1 MASSSSS
8 ARRWLYI
15 GVVSL
20 YWISMYLYM
29 PTLPVYAKSKVADLA
44 QVGTILSM
52 YGLWQAVAR
61 FPLGIAADWAGRRKP
76 FILGGF
82 ALSGLGALLMAT
94 ADSAGGLL
102 IGRALTGFAA
112 SVWVLLVVA
121 YNSEFPPEEAVRA
134 SALLSGVNSVA
145 RMLATGVTG
154 ALNRWGGYPLAF
166 FAAAGTAAAA
176 MLVLAPARE
185 TPRPSRAPTL
195 GGLGKLMLRPD
206 VLIPSLLCTVMQY
219 AAWTA
224 TFTFTPL
231 LAEQFGATGDTLSLL
246 TSMNIGVVMVGNFG
260 AAPVVKRWG
269 ATRPIVWSFVGML
282 VAMGLLAFAQGLPAI
297 FASQI
302 ILGLVTGVSYS
313 VLMGLSIRYV
323 DETQRAT
330 AMGLF
335 QAIYAI
341 GMFAGPW
348 LSGILAD
355 AIGMQPMFGVV
366 GVACL
371 VLGLLGTPQLKE
383 KTA

>member
-1 MASSSSS
+1 
-8 ARRWLYI
+8 
-15 GVVSL
+15 
-20 YWISMYLYM
+20 MYLYM
-29 PTLPVYAKSKVADLA
+29 PTLPSTQVEGGGLA
-44 QVGTILSM
+44 QVGTILDVGCGKQWPLS
-52 YGLWQAVAR
+52 AR
-61 FPLGIAADWAGRRKP
+61 HRRDWAGAASVH
-76 FILGGF
+76 LGGSRCPGW
-82 ALSGLGALLMAT
+82 AR
-94 ADSAGGLL
+94 ADGDGGQRGGLL

-134 SALLSGVNSVA
+134 SALLSGVNSMA
-145 RMLATGVTG
+145 RMFATGVTG

-176 MLVLAPARE
+176 MLALAPARE

-206 VLIPSLLCTVMQY
+206 VLVPSLLCTVMQY

-282 VAMGLLAFAQGLPAI
+282 V
-297 FASQI
+297 
-302 ILGLVTGVSYS
+302 
-313 VLMGLSIRYV
+313 RW
-323 DETQRAT
+323 D
-330 AMGLF
+330 
-335 QAIYAI
+335 
-341 GMFAGPW
+341 
-348 LSGILAD
+348 
-355 AIGMQPMFGVV
+355 
-366 GVACL
+366 C
-371 VLGLLGTPQLKE
+371 
-383 KTA
+383 